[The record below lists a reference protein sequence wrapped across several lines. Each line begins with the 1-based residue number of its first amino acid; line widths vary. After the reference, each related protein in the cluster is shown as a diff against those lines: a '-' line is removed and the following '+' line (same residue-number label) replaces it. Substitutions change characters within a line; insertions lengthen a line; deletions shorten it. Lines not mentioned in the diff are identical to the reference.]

1 MATHYCA
8 HGDVSAFMQIDA
20 FADGGSATTPTQ
32 AQVETF
38 INNNEKYIDEYTDH
52 AWHSGRYGSVTKE
65 PLKIQPVISNT
76 IGNRGV
82 IQMDHYPLASLTNFY
97 VWTGGTYVDYVAS
110 SDYTA
115 GSFTDPLSGSYW
127 VDTDNGKIYLKDYP
141 TINVSS
147 APTGTKAYATYTYG
161 TASTPADIRKACVL
175 LTSGD
180 IVSMWD
186 NSDSGTIGSS
196 DLKDKAMSILD
207 MRSRQ
212 GRLVPVA
219 KVPDRSSDLA
229 VDWIRR

>member
-38 INNNEKYIDEYTDH
+38 INNNEKYIDEYTNH
-52 AWHSGRYGSVTKE
+52 AWHSSRYGSVTKE
-65 PLKIQPVISNT
+65 PLKIQHVVSNT

-82 IQMDHYPLASLTNFY
+82 IQMNHYPIASLTNFY
-97 VWTGGTYVDYVAS
+97 VWSGGTYVDYVAS
-110 SDYTA
+110 SSYTA

-141 TINVSS
+141 TINTSS

-161 TASTPADIRKACVL
+161 TASTPADIRKATVL
-175 LTSGD
+175 LTSAD

-212 GRLVPVA
+212 GRIIPVA
-219 KVPDRSSDLA
+219 KLPNRSPD
-229 VDWIRR
+229 VTWIRR

>member
-1 MATHYCA
+1 MAVYYTTH
-8 HGDVSAFMQIDA
+8 GQVSNFLQIDA
-20 FADGGSATTPTQ
+20 FSGSTTPTST
-32 AQVETF
+32 QVELE
-38 INNNEKYIDEYTDH
+38 IENNETFIDEYTNH
-52 AWHSGRYGSVTKE
+52 AWASGRYGSVTKE
-65 PLKIQPVISNT
+65 PLKIQHVVSNT

-82 IQMDHYPLASLTNFY
+82 IQLDHYPIISLTNFY

-110 SDYTA
+110 GSYTA
-115 GSFTDPLSGSYW
+115 GSFTDPLSGAYW

-175 LTSGD
+175 LTAANV
-180 IVSMWD
+180 VSMWD
-186 NSDSGTIGSS
+186 NSDSATISS
-196 DLKDKAMSILD
+196 GDLKQNAMDILD

-212 GRLVPVA
+212 GRIIPVA
-219 KVPDRSSDLA
+219 KVPNRSPAVA